1 MTSSLLK
8 NIAPAVLSAFLLAAC
23 GGEGYDSLMN
33 SARTALSKGESKA
46 AIIQLK
52 NALQKNPE
60 AGEARFLLGK
70 AFLDS
75 GDARSA
81 EVELRK
87 AIAAKFEPARI
98 APVMA
103 RAQLA
108 LQAYKPMIELYGEF
122 KLEDAAARADLKTSL
137 ATAFAATGVRD
148 KSEAALQEA
157 LQAAPGFAPA
167 VLLQVRLKL
176 RDGDAQGALQ
186 VLNGLLKSDAT
197 QAEGWRLKGDVVLGS
212 IKSGAEGSK
221 DMDAA
226 EGIAAYRQ
234 ALVLAPKDLGAHAGL
249 INHWIE
255 AGEFDKAAAD
265 LENLKKALPKDPQ
278 SFYFDALLAYSRKD
292 FAAARGPVQELLTLA
307 PESPLALQLG
317 GAIEYELKAFAPAE
331 EMLSK
336 ALKLAPNLSAPRRM
350 LTQIYLLTSSPAKAV
365 AAIQP
370 LLLNGTPDAQIYSL
384 AGEAY
389 LQNGDPKKAET
400 YFAQAAKLNPKD
412 SRSRT
417 QLILGKASSAK
428 PEDVLADLKSIS
440 DSDPS
445 SVADIAIIRA
455 HLQRRDLD
463 KAMAAIDVLERKQ
476 PKRPIAANL
485 RGLVLLARKDVA
497 GAKVN
502 FEKALSLDPTFYPAA
517 ALLAS
522 LDMADKQPDA
532 AKQRFETLLKA
543 APDNV
548 KAHLALAELKEIGGA
563 TKEEVGALI
572 EKAVL
577 IKPTDAAPRVA
588 LVDHHLKHRDL
599 KAAQIAAQKGIAA
612 LPEAPELLEVQG
624 RVRML
629 AGEYNQATESF
640 NALARVMPR
649 SPMPHMRLAEAYV
662 ALKNFPNATASLKRA
677 LDLAPDYLVA
687 RKRLAEVYLAAGDH
701 KNALASATL
710 MQKQE
715 AGKAAGLGLQGDVLA
730 AQKDW
735 VGAAAAY
742 RQSLAAGGDANVDVA
757 AGLASKLHHALA
769 LGPNKA
775 EAEKFAAGWIK
786 DHPKDAVFQ
795 FYLGGEELLQGK
807 LAPAETRFAAVL
819 KLQPENAPALNNMA
833 WLLLKQGKPGA
844 LPLIE
849 KANQLAPKQAEF
861 LDTFSMILEAEKQ
874 LPKAIEVQSQ
884 ALDLQPENHEM
895 RMRLAKLYLA
905 SGDKTKAGAELQR
918 LAKAGKQYGGQ
929 AEVQQLLRAL

>member
-1 MTSSLLK
+1 MS
-8 NIAPAVLSAFLLAAC
+8 
-23 GGEGYDSLMN
+23 

-60 AGEARFLLGK
+60 SGEARFLLGK

-87 AIAAKFEPARI
+87 ANVAKYEPALV
-98 APVMA
+98 APAMA

-108 LQAYKPMIELYGEF
+108 LQAYKPMIDMFGELT
-122 KLEDAAARADLKTSL
+122 LNDAAARADLKTSL
-137 ATAFAATGVRD
+137 ATAYEASGARGKGD
-148 KSEAALQEA
+148 AALQDA
-157 LQAAPGFAPA
+157 LTAVPGYAPA
-167 VLLQVRLKL
+167 VLLQVRLKW
-176 RDGDAQGALQ
+176 RDGDLPAALA
-186 VLNGLLKSDAT
+186 LLDTLLKADPG
-197 QAEGWRLKGDVVLGS
+197 QAPAWRLKGDIVLSS
-212 IKSGAEGSK
+212 IKAGSAGAKEL
-221 DMDAA
+221 DAA
-226 EGIAAYRQ
+226 AGVAAYRQ
-234 ALVLAPKDLGAHAGL
+234 ALALNAADVGAHAGL
-249 INHWIE
+249 INHWFE
-255 AGEFDKAAAD
+255 AGALDKAAVD
-265 LENLKKALPKDPQ
+265 LESLKKALPNDPQ
-278 SFYFDALLAYSRKD
+278 SLYFEALLAYSNKD
-292 FAAARGPVQELLTLA
+292 FAAARVPVQTLLKLA

-317 GAIEYELKAFAPAE
+317 GAIEYELKSFGPAE
-331 EMLSK
+331 EMLAK

-350 LTQIYLLTSSPAKAV
+350 LTQIYLLTASPAKAV

-370 LLLNGTPDAQIYSL
+370 LLLNGEPDAQVYSL

-400 YFAQAAKLNPKD
+400 YFAQAAKMNPKD

-417 QLILGKASSAK
+417 QLVLGKASGAK
-428 PEDVLADLKSIS
+428 PEEVLAELKAIS

-463 KAMAAIDVLERKQ
+463 KALAAIDVLERKN

-485 RGLVLLARKDVA
+485 RGLVQLARKDVA
-497 GAKVN
+497 GARLN
-502 FEKALSLDPTFYPAA
+502 FEKALSLEPSFYPAA

-522 LDMADKQPDA
+522 LDMADKKPDA
-532 AKQRFETLLKA
+532 AKLRFETLLKA

-548 KAHLALAELKEIGGA
+548 KAHLALAELKEIAGA
-563 TKEEVGALI
+563 SKEEVAALI
-572 EKAVL
+572 EKAIL
-577 IKPTDAAPRVA
+577 IKPTEAAPRVA
-588 LVDHHLKHRDL
+588 LVDHHLKQRDL

-662 ALKNFPNATASLKRA
+662 ALKNFPNATNSLKRA

-687 RKRLAEVYLAAGDH
+687 RKRLGEVQLAGGDY
-701 KNALASATL
+701 KGALASAAL
-710 MQKQE
+710 MQKQG
-715 AGKAAGLGLQGDVLA
+715 AGKAAGLSLQGDVLA

-735 VGAAAAY
+735 VGAASAY
-742 RQSLAAGGDANVDVA
+742 RQSLSSAGDDANADVA
-757 AGLASKLHHALA
+757 AGVAAKLHHALTRA
-769 LGPNKA
+769 AAKA
-775 EAEKFAAGWIK
+775 EAERFAAGWIK
-786 DHPKDAVFQ
+786 DHPKDAAFQ
-795 FYLGGEELLQGK
+795 FYLGGEELLQGQ
-807 LAPAETRFAAVL
+807 LVLAETHFAAVL

-833 WLLLKQGKPGA
+833 WLLMKQGKPGA

-849 KANQLAPKQAEF
+849 KANRLVPKQAEF
-861 LDTFSMILEAEKQ
+861 LDTLSLVLEAEKQ
-874 LPKAIEVQSQ
+874 LPKAIEVQLQ
-884 ALDLQPENHEM
+884 ALELQPENHEM

-905 SGDKTKAGAELQR
+905 GGDKTKAGAELQR

-929 AEVQQLLRAL
+929 AEVQQLLRTL

>member
-1 MTSSLLK
+1 MTTSLLK
-8 NIAPAVLSAFLLAAC
+8 RIAPVVFSACLLVAC

-33 SARTALSKGESKA
+33 SARTALSKGESKT

-60 AGEARFLLGK
+60 SGEARFLLGK

-87 AIAAKFEPARI
+87 AIAAKFEAAQI

-122 KLEDAAARADLKTSL
+122 KLADAAARADLKTSL
-137 ATAFAATGVRD
+137 ATAYEATGARE
-148 KSEAALQEA
+148 KGEAALQEA
-157 LQAAPGFAPA
+157 LQAKPGFAPA

-176 RDGDAQGALQ
+176 RGGDAPAALQ
-186 VLNGLLKSDAT
+186 LLDALLKNEPAL
-197 QAEGWRLKGDVVLGS
+197 AEAWRLKGDIVLGG
-212 IKSGAEGSK
+212 IKSAVEGVK

-226 EGIAAYRQ
+226 EGVAAYRQ
-234 ALVLAPKDLGAHAGL
+234 ALVLNPKDLGAHAGL

-255 AGEFDKAAAD
+255 AGELDKAAAD
-265 LENLKKALPKDPQ
+265 LEGLKKAVPKDPQ
-278 SFYFDALLAYSRKD
+278 AFYFEALLAYSRKD
-292 FAAARGPVQELLTLA
+292 YAAGHGPAQELVKLA
-307 PESPLALQLG
+307 PESPLALQLA
-317 GAIEYELKAFAPAE
+317 GAIEYELKSFGPAE
-331 EMLSK
+331 EMLAK

-365 AAIQP
+365 TAIQP
-370 LLLNGTPDAQIYSL
+370 LLLNGTPDAQVYSL

-417 QLILGKASSAK
+417 QLVLGKAATAK
-428 PEDVLADLKSIS
+428 PEDILADLKAIS

-463 KAMAAIDVLERKQ
+463 KALAAIDVLERKS

-485 RGLVLLARKDVA
+485 RGLVQLARKDVA
-497 GAKVN
+497 GARVN
-502 FEKALSLDPTFYPAA
+502 FEKALALDPSFYPAA

-522 LDMADKQPDA
+522 LDMADKKPDA
-532 AKQRFETLLKA
+532 AKLRFETLLKA

-563 TKEEVGALI
+563 SKEEVLALI

-588 LVDHHLKHRDL
+588 LVDHHLKNRDL

-662 ALKNFPNATASLKRA
+662 SLRNFPNATASLKRA

-687 RKRLAEVYLAAGDH
+687 RKRLGEVQLAAADYKG
-701 KNALASATL
+701 ALASAAL

-715 AGKAAGLGLQGDVLA
+715 AGKPAGLSLQGDVLA

-735 VGAAAAY
+735 AGAASAY
-742 RQSLAAGGDANVDVA
+742 RQSLAAGAEANADVA
-757 AGLASKLHHALA
+757 AGVASKLHHALV
-769 LGPNKA
+769 LTPNKA

-795 FYLGGEELLQGK
+795 FYLGGEELLQGQ
-807 LAPAETRFAAVL
+807 LALAETRFAAVL

-833 WLLLKQGKPGA
+833 WLLMKQGKPGA

-849 KANQLAPKQAEF
+849 KANQLLPKQAEF
-861 LDTFSMILEAEKQ
+861 LDTLSLVLEAEKQ

-884 ALDLQPENHEM
+884 ALDLQPDNHEM

-905 SGDKTKAGAELQR
+905 SGDKTKASAELQR

>member
-1 MTSSLLK
+1 MTSNLLK
-8 NIAPAVLSAFLLAAC
+8 NIAPAVLSACLLVAC
-23 GGEGYDSLMN
+23 GGEGYDGLMK
-33 SARTALSKGESKA
+33 SARESLTKGESKA

-52 NALQKNPE
+52 NALQKDPE

-87 AIAAKFEPARI
+87 AIAAKFAPTSV

-108 LQAYKPMIELYGEF
+108 LQAYKPMIELYGEL
-122 KLEDAAARADLKTSL
+122 KLEDAGARADLQTSL
-137 ATAFAATGVRD
+137 ATAYISTGARE
-148 KSEAALQEA
+148 KGEAVLQDALKA
-157 LQAAPGFAPA
+157 KPGFAPA
-167 VLLQVRLKL
+167 TLLQVRLKL
-176 RDGDAQGALQ
+176 RDGDVPAALEM
-186 VLNGLLKSDAT
+186 LDALLKSDAT
-197 QAEGWRLKGDVVLGS
+197 QVEAWRLKGDLVLGS
-212 IKSGAEGSK
+212 LRSDSVGAKKLDPADGV
-221 DMDAA
+221 
-226 EGIAAYRQ
+226 AAYRQ
-234 ALVLAPKDLGAHAGL
+234 ALVLAPKDMGAHAGL

-255 AGEFDKAAAD
+255 AGELDKAGAD

-278 SFYFDALLAYSRKD
+278 SFYFEALLAYSRKD
-292 FAAARGPVQELLTLA
+292 YAAAQRPAQELVKLA

-317 GAIEYELKAFAPAE
+317 GAIEYELKSFGPAE
-331 EMLSK
+331 EMLAK

-389 LQNGDPKKAET
+389 LQNGDAKKAEG
-400 YFAQAAKLNPKD
+400 YFAQAAKMNPKD

-417 QLILGKASSAK
+417 QLILGKASTAK
-428 PEDVLADLKSIS
+428 PEDVLADLKAIS

-463 KAMAAIDVLERKQ
+463 KALAAIDVLERKQ
-476 PKRPIAANL
+476 PKRPIASNL
-485 RGLVLLARKDVA
+485 RGLVQLARKDVA
-497 GAKVN
+497 GARVN

-522 LDMADKQPDA
+522 LDMADKKPDA
-532 AKQRFETLLKA
+532 AKLRFETLLKA
-543 APDNV
+543 APENV
-548 KAHLALAELKEIGGA
+548 KAHLALAELKDIGGA
-563 TKEEVGALI
+563 SKEEVGALI
-572 EKAVL
+572 EKAIL
-577 IKPTDAAPRVA
+577 LKPLDAAPRVA
-588 LVDHHLKHRDL
+588 LVEHHLKLRDL
-599 KAAQIAAQKGIAA
+599 KAAQIAAQKGIAVI
-612 LPEAPELLEVQG
+612 PEAPELLEVQG

-629 AGEYNQATESF
+629 SGEYNQATESF

-662 ALKNFPNATASLKRA
+662 ALKNLPNASNSLKRA
-677 LDLAPDYLVA
+677 LELAPDYVVA
-687 RKRLAEVYLAAGDH
+687 RKRLAEVQLAAADYKG
-701 KNALASATL
+701 AMASAAL
-710 MQKQE
+710 LQKQE
-715 AGKAAGLGLQGDVLA
+715 AGKAMGLALQGDVLA

-735 VGAAAAY
+735 PGAAAAY
-742 RQSLAAGGDANVDVA
+742 RQSLAVGGEANADLA
-757 AGLASKLHHALA
+757 AGLAAKLHHALS
-769 LGPNKA
+769 PNKA
-775 EAEKFAAGWIK
+775 EAEKFAAGWINE
-786 DHPKDAVFQ
+786 HPKDAVFQ
-795 FYLGGEELLQGK
+795 FYLGGEELLQGQ
-807 LAPAETRFAAVL
+807 LAMAETRFAAVL

-833 WLLLKQGKPGA
+833 WLLMKQSKPGA

-849 KANQLAPKQAEF
+849 KANQLLPKRAEF
-861 LDTFSMILEAEKQ
+861 LDTWSMVLEAEKQ
-874 LPKAIEVQSQ
+874 LPKAIEVQNQ
-884 ALDLQPENHEM
+884 ALDLQADNHEM

-905 SGDKTKAGAELQR
+905 SGDKSKAGVELQR
-918 LAKAGKQYGGQ
+918 LAKAGKSYSGQ

>member
-1 MTSSLLK
+1 MTTSLFK
-8 NIAPAVLSAFLLAAC
+8 NVAPVILSACLLVAC
-23 GGEGYDSLMN
+23 GGEGYDSLMS
-33 SARTALSKGESKA
+33 SARTALAKGESKA

-60 AGEARFLLGK
+60 AGEARFLLGQ

-87 AIAAKFEPARI
+87 AIAAKFEPTRV
-98 APVMA
+98 APVLA

-108 LQAYKPMIELYGEF
+108 LQAYKPMIELYGDL
-122 KLEDAAARADLKTSL
+122 KLDDAAARADLKTSL
-137 ATAFAATGVRD
+137 ATAYEIGGARE
-148 KSEAALQEA
+148 KSAAALQEA
-157 LQAAPGFAPA
+157 LAAKPGYAPA
-167 VLLQVRLKL
+167 VLLQVRLTL
-176 RDGDAQGALQ
+176 RDGDVPAALQ
-186 VLNGLLKSDAT
+186 LLDSLLKADPKL
-197 QAEGWRLKGDVVLGS
+197 AEAWRLKGDVVLAA
-212 IKSGAEGSK
+212 IKAADDGAKGLN
-221 DMDAA
+221 AA
-226 EGIAAYRQ
+226 DGVAAYRQ

-255 AGEFDKAAAD
+255 AGELDQAATA
-265 LENLKKALPKDPQ
+265 LQNLKQALPADPQ
-278 SFYFDALLAYSRKD
+278 SFYFEALLAYSRKD
-292 FAAARGPVQELLTLA
+292 FTAARGPAQSLLKIA

-317 GAIEYELKAFAPAE
+317 GAIEYELKAYGPAE
-331 EMLSK
+331 EMLAK

-350 LTQIYLLTSSPAKAV
+350 LTQIYLLTASPAKAV

-384 AGEAY
+384 AGEAF

-400 YFAQAAKLNPKD
+400 YFAQAAKLNPSD

-417 QLILGKASSAK
+417 QLILGKAATAK
-428 PEDVLADLKSIS
+428 PEDVLADLKAIS

-445 SVADIAIIRA
+445 SVADIALIRA

-485 RGLVLLARKDVA
+485 RGLVLLARKDVV
-497 GAKVN
+497 GARLN
-502 FEKALSLDPTFYPAA
+502 FEKALSLEPGFYPAA

-522 LDMADKQPDA
+522 LDMADKKPDA
-532 AKQRFETLLKA
+532 AKLRFETLLKA
-543 APDNV
+543 TPDNV
-548 KAHLALAELKEIGGA
+548 KAHLALAELKELGGA
-563 TKEEVGALI
+563 SQEEVGALI
-572 EKAVL
+572 EKAIL
-577 IKPTDAAPRVA
+577 LKPLDAAPRVA
-588 LVDHHLKHRDL
+588 LVDHHLKARDL

-612 LPEAPELLEVQG
+612 LPESPELLEVQG

-662 ALKNFPNATASLKRA
+662 ALKNLPNATASLKRA

-687 RKRLAEVYLAAGDH
+687 RKRLGEVQLAALDY
-701 KNALASATL
+701 KSALASAAL

-735 VGAAAAY
+735 AGAAAAY
-742 RQSLAAGGDANVDVA
+742 RQSLAAGAESNADVA
-757 AGLASKLHHALA
+757 ASLAAKLHHALA
-769 LGPNKA
+769 LLPNKA
-775 EAEKFAAGWIK
+775 EAEKFAAAWIR

-795 FYLGGEELLQGK
+795 FYLGGEELLQGQ
-807 LAPAETRFAAVL
+807 LALAESRFAAVL
-819 KLQPENAPALNNMA
+819 KLQPENAPALNNIA
-833 WLLLKQGKPGA
+833 WLLMKQGKPGA
-844 LPLIE
+844 LALIE
-849 KANQLAPKQAEF
+849 KANQLQPKQAEF
-861 LDTFSMILEAEKQ
+861 LDTLSLVLEAEKQ
-874 LPKAIEVQSQ
+874 LPRAIEVQMQ
-884 ALDLQPENHEM
+884 ALDLQPENHTM
-895 RMRLAKLYLA
+895 RLRLAKLYLA
-905 SGDKTKAGAELQR
+905 SGDKSRAGAELQR

>member
-1 MTSSLLK
+1 MTTSLLK
-8 NIAPAVLSAFLLAAC
+8 NLAPIILSASLLVGC
-23 GGEGYDSLMN
+23 GGEGYDGLMN
-33 SARTALSKGESKA
+33 SARTALSKGESQA

-60 AGEARFLLGK
+60 AGEARFLLGQ
-70 AFLDS
+70 AFLES

-87 AIAAKFEPARI
+87 AIAAKFDPARI
-98 APVMA
+98 APLLA

-108 LQAYKPMIELYGEF
+108 LQAYKPMIASYGDF
-122 KLEDAAARADLKTSL
+122 KLEDAPARADLKTSL
-137 ATAFAATGVRD
+137 ATAYEATGAPE
-148 KSEAALQEA
+148 KGAAALQEA
-157 LQAAPGFAPA
+157 LLAQPGFAPA
-167 VLLQVRLKL
+167 VLLQVRLKV
-176 RDGDAQGALQ
+176 RAGDALGAMQMLDE
-186 VLNGLLKSDAT
+186 LLKSDAKLVE
-197 QAEGWRLKGDVVLGS
+197 AWRLKGDVVLGS
-212 IKSGAEGSK
+212 IKSGAAGAK
-221 DMDAA
+221 GLDLAD
-226 EGIAAYRQ
+226 GVAAYRQ

-255 AGEFDKAAAD
+255 AGELEQAAAD
-265 LENLKKALPKDPQ
+265 LESLKKLLPKDPQ
-278 SFYFDALLAYSRKD
+278 TYYFAALLAYSHKD
-292 FAAARGPVQELLTLA
+292 FAGARGPALELVKLA

-317 GAIEYELKAFAPAE
+317 GAIEYELKNFGPAE
-331 EMLSK
+331 ELLAK

-370 LLLNGTPDAQIYSL
+370 LLSSGTPDAQIYSL

-389 LQNGDPKKAET
+389 LQNGDPKKAEG

-417 QLILGKASSAK
+417 QLILGKASTAK
-428 PEDVLADLKSIS
+428 PEDVLADLKAIS

-463 KAMAAIDVLERKQ
+463 KAMAAIEVLERKN

-485 RGLVLLARKDVA
+485 RGLIMLAKNDVA
-497 GAKVN
+497 GARLN
-502 FEKALSLDPTFYPAA
+502 FEQALSLDPAFYPAV

-522 LDMADKQPDA
+522 LDMADKKPEA
-532 AKQRFETLLKA
+532 AKLRFEAVLKA

-563 TKEEVGALI
+563 SKEEIAGLI
-572 EKAVL
+572 EQAVL
-577 IKPTDAAPRVA
+577 VKPLDAAPRVA
-588 LVDHHLKHRDL
+588 LVDHHLQHKDL

-662 ALKNFPNATASLKRA
+662 ALKNLPNAMASLKRA

-687 RKRLAEVYLAAGDH
+687 RKRLGEVQLAAADY
-701 KNALASATL
+701 KAALASAAL
-710 MQKQE
+710 MQKQ
-715 AGKAAGLGLQGDVLA
+715 ALGKAAGLGLQG
-730 AQKDW
+730 
-735 VGAAAAY
+735 
-742 RQSLAAGGDANVDVA
+742 
-757 AGLASKLHHALA
+757 
-769 LGPNKA
+769 
-775 EAEKFAAGWIK
+775 
-786 DHPKDAVFQ
+786 
-795 FYLGGEELLQGK
+795 
-807 LAPAETRFAAVL
+807 
-819 KLQPENAPALNNMA
+819 
-833 WLLLKQGKPGA
+833 
-844 LPLIE
+844 
-849 KANQLAPKQAEF
+849 
-861 LDTFSMILEAEKQ
+861 
-874 LPKAIEVQSQ
+874 
-884 ALDLQPENHEM
+884 
-895 RMRLAKLYLA
+895 
-905 SGDKTKAGAELQR
+905 
-918 LAKAGKQYGGQ
+918 
-929 AEVQQLLRAL
+929 